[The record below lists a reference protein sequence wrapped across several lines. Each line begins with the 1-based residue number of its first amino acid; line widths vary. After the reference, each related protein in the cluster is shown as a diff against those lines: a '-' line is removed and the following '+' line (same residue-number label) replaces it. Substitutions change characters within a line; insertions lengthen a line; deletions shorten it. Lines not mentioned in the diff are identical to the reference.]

1 MLPLAISVAPHKN
14 TSRLLHLGALKLP
27 SPSVMGVLNVTPD
40 SFSDG
45 GRFSDI
51 DVARRHAES
60 MARDGASIIDIG
72 GESTRPGAAD
82 VSVSDELERVIPIIR
97 ALRDTVDLPISVDT
111 SKAAVMR
118 EAVEAGAALIND
130 VMALQEPGALQAAV
144 DLEIPVC
151 LMHMQGRP
159 RTMQTNPDY
168 DHVTADVMTFLG
180 DRAAKC
186 IEAGVAREL
195 IMIDPG
201 FGFGKTHAH
210 NVELLANLRQ
220 LQDLELPVLV
230 GLSRKSTLG
239 ELTGRDVE
247 DRLSSS
253 ISAAVIAVMNGAQIV
268 RAHDVR
274 ETVDALRVVSA
285 VMEAN
290 DD

>member
-1 MLPLAISVAPHKN
+1 MLRLARLVALHKN
-14 TSRLLHLGALKLP
+14 TSLLLHLGRLKLP
-27 SPSVMGVLNVTPD
+27 NPSVMGVLNVTPD

-45 GRFSDI
+45 GRFADL
-51 DVARRHAES
+51 DTARRHAEA
-60 MARDGASIIDIG
+60 MAQDGASIIDIG

-82 VSVSDELERVIPIIR
+82 VSESEEIERVIPLIR

-118 EAVEAGAALIND
+118 AAIEAGAELIND
-130 VMALQEPGALQAAV
+130 VMALQEPGALQAAI

-159 RTMQTNPDY
+159 RTMQKNPSY
-168 DHVTADVMTFLG
+168 DDVTADVTAFLG
-180 DRAAKC
+180 DRAARC
-186 IEAGVAREL
+186 VEAGLARDL

-220 LQDLELPVLV
+220 LQNLKLPVLV

-239 ELTGRDVE
+239 ELTGRDV
-247 DRLSSS
+247 DHRMAGS
-253 ISAAVIAVMNGAQIV
+253 ISAAVIAVMNGAQVV
-268 RAHDVR
+268 RAHDVS
-274 ETVDALRVVSA
+274 ETVDALRVASA
-285 VMEAN
+285 VMEAT

>member
-1 MLPLAISVAPHKN
+1 
-14 TSRLLHLGALKLP
+14 
-27 SPSVMGVLNVTPD
+27 MGVLNVTPD

-60 MARDGASIIDIG
+60 MAEDGASIIDIG

-82 VSVSDELERVIPIIR
+82 VSVSEELERVIPVIR

-111 SKAAVMR
+111 SKASVMR

-130 VMALQEPGALQAAV
+130 VMALQDTGALQAAA
-144 DLEIPVC
+144 DLETPVC

-159 RTMQTNPDY
+159 RTMQSHPDY
-168 DHVTADVMTFLG
+168 DHVTADVMAFLG
-180 DRAAKC
+180 DRTAKC
-186 IEAGVAREL
+186 IEAGVAREM

-210 NVELLANLRQ
+210 NVELLSNLRQ

-247 DRLSSS
+247 DRLSGS
-253 ISAAVIAVMNGAQIV
+253 IAAAVIAVMNGAQIV
-268 RAHDVR
+268 RVHDVR

-285 VMEAN
+285 VMEAI

>member
-1 MLPLAISVAPHKN
+1 VADSRIS
-14 TSRLLHLGALKLP
+14 
-27 SPSVMGVLNVTPD
+27 
-40 SFSDG
+40 
-45 GRFSDI
+45 
-51 DVARRHAES
+51 
-60 MARDGASIIDIG
+60 RDGAAIIDIG

-82 VSVSDELERVIPIIR
+82 VNVSEELERVIPVIR

-111 SKAAVMR
+111 SKAVVMR

-130 VMALQEPGALQAAV
+130 VMALQETGAMQAAADLEIPVLQAAA

-159 RTMQTNPDY
+159 RTMQKSPVYN
-168 DHVTADVMTFLG
+168 HVTDEVEIFLR

-186 IEAGVAREL
+186 IEAGVARES

-220 LQDLELPVLV
+220 LQNLELPVLV

-239 ELTGRDVE
+239 ELTGRDVG
-247 DRLSSS
+247 DRLSGS
-253 ISAAVIAVMNGAQIV
+253 ISAAVIAVMNGAQVV

>member
-1 MLPLAISVAPHKN
+1 
-14 TSRLLHLGALKLP
+14 
-27 SPSVMGVLNVTPD
+27 MGVLNVTPD

-45 GRFSDI
+45 GQFADF

-60 MARDGASIIDIG
+60 MAIDGASIIDIG

-82 VSVSDELERVIPIIR
+82 VSESEELERVIPIIR
-97 ALRDTVDLPISVDT
+97 ALRNTVDLPISIDT
-111 SKAAVMR
+111 SKAVVMR
-118 EAVEAGAALIND
+118 EAAEAGAALIND
-130 VMALQEPGALQAAV
+130 VMALQEPGALEAMV
-144 DLEIPVC
+144 ELKIPVC

-159 RTMQTNPDY
+159 RTMQKNPDY
-168 DHVTADVMTFLG
+168 DHVTADVMAFLS
-180 DRAAKC
+180 DRVAKC

-195 IMIDPG
+195 IMIDP
-201 FGFGKTHAH
+201 
-210 NVELLANLRQ
+210 ANLRQ
-220 LQDLELPVLV
+220 LQDLKLPVLV

-247 DRLSSS
+247 DRLSGS
-253 ISAAVIAVMNGAQIV
+253 ISAAVIAVMNGAEVV

-290 DD
+290 DE